1 MSLFDDIIEAGATL
15 DWISP
20 LASVIGDALNGPG
33 HTFLIP
39 YDDCPMSGREIEK
52 LLRSHRVKTWGA
64 MVVGGTFMLTVPEGR
79 ARYAESLLDEQG
91 VPLENPLSP
100 PKRTGMWS
108 SITNAGI
115 RK

>member
-1 MSLFDDIIEAGATL
+1 MRLFDDILEAGATL

-33 HTFLIP
+33 YTFLIP
-39 YDDCPMSGREIEK
+39 YDNCPMSGREIEK

-91 VPLENPLSP
+91 VPIENPTV
-100 PKRTGMWS
+100 TGEGGGKS
-108 SITNAGI
+108 SSVFDVFS
-115 RK
+115 